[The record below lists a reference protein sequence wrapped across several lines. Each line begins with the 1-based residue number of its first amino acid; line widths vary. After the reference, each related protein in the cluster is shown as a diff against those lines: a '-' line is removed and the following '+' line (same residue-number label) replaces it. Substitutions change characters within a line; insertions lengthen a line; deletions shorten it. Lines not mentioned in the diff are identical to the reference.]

1 MSRRTE
7 SIPYMLVN
15 ECPWWV
21 SVMLSGVVYVGMKSI
36 APGMLQDNPIAGPI
50 MQALPQAA
58 GIAAMSFLALA
69 GLSLWRQF
77 LAGVSK
83 HRQNLVPRL
92 PEHITQV
99 VAPPSC
105 PACGGNMVERTAKKG
120 SRPGSRF
127 WGCSNYPHC
136 HGTRSL

>member
-21 SVMLSGVVYVGMKSI
+21 IVMLSGVVYVGMKSI
-36 APGMLQDNPIAGPI
+36 APGMLQDNPIGGPI

-69 GLSLWRQF
+69 GLALWRQF
-77 LAGVSK
+77 LAGFFK
-83 HRQNLVPRL
+83 RRQNRVPRQ
-92 PEHITQV
+92 PASITQG
-99 VAPPSC
+99 VAPLIC
-105 PACGGNMVERTAKKG
+105 PACGGNMVERTAKNG
-120 SRPGSRF
+120 PTAGSRF
-127 WGCSNYPHC
+127 WGCSHYPHC
-136 HGTRSL
+136 HCTQSL